1 MKNFKQ
7 DIIKKMVGKTAS
19 DRIVSLK
26 ETAAELGYNHI
37 ARQDVEDILNALKKV
52 DGYRPVQIMNG
63 KNDSLFQSLC
73 LVENGTEFE
82 NEEAFLNA

>member
-7 DIIKKMVGKTAS
+7 NIVDRMVEKTVS

-37 ARQDVEDILNALKKV
+37 ARSDVEDILNVLKKV

-63 KNDSLFQSLC
+63 KNDSLFCSLC

-82 NEEAFLNA
+82 SEEAVLNA